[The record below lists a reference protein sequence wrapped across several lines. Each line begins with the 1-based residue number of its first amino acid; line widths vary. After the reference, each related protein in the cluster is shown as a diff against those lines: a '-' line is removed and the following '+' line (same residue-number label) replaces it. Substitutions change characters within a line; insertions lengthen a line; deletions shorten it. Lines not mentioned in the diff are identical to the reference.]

1 MKKVLM
7 SLICSFGLL
16 YVFSFKSQASGMV
29 INASTMEYISMGAE
43 ALSQAGLFDVGLG
56 SWWEQLD
63 GTAYERV
70 IAQQLS
76 EEYPEYIN
84 RFTDLTEQPMPYEV
98 IEKYVSREL
107 YDHEG
112 NLVNLQNPLGVKYC
126 TFDNGY
132 YHGSCLIDTEGYI
145 IYVLDENENEIPLVD
160 IGMGGSEYSSSEI
173 QSAFQAIESTV
184 SSDNYN
190 YSVSGTSAGSQP
202 TYYMI
207 YGQTRSGV
215 PAQVESVFISN
226 QYIPGL
232 IVPVTNSNGNSI
244 QSWYT
249 NDPSLIQ
256 HNVLMGWGNF
266 SITSGSY
273 TKGNYTYSYKVDFA
287 SGIGVGGIEISNTL
301 NEFLNGQTP
310 YGGVF
315 CFGRNGYFYNS
326 SYINDSVPFY
336 PTTGNILDWDD
347 EYNVNDV
354 ITGVNGYAGSETSP
368 SMSYDPTQSIGEG
381 NYPIS
386 KTLQGTIASD
396 PSLPVESNPAIEQDP
411 AIEDELPGI
420 LEIPSGGFDIP
431 ILSGLQNRFPFS
443 IPWDIKNLFKS
454 MRSVATAPRFQ
465 GDLYIAPLNYTY
477 HIDIDL
483 AMFDRQAEIFRTC
496 FLISFII
503 GLCIFSYSHFFG
515 H

>member
-1 MKKVLM
+1 
-7 SLICSFGLL
+7 
-16 YVFSFKSQASGMV
+16 
-29 INASTMEYISMGAE
+29 MEYISMGAE
-43 ALSQAGLFDVGLG
+43 ALSQAGFFDVGLG

-76 EEYPEYIN
+76 EENPEYIN

-160 IGMGGSEYSSSEI
+160 IGMGGSEYTASEM
-173 QSAFQAIESTV
+173 QSAFQSIESAV

-190 YSVSGTSAGSQP
+190 YSVSGNSAGSQP
-202 TYYMI
+202 TYYLCF
-207 YGQTRSGV
+207 GQTRGGN
-215 PAQVESVFISN
+215 PASVESVFISN

-232 IVPVTNSNGNSI
+232 IVPTNTTNGESI

-249 NDPSLIQ
+249 NDLSLIQ
-256 HNVLMGWGNF
+256 HNMVFGSLSTF
-266 SITSGSY
+266 SVSSGSY
-273 TKGNYTYSYKVDFA
+273 TKGVYTYSYYV
-287 SGIGVGGIEISNTL
+287 SVGGGLGFGWVTQFGNLSTFIAGDPNQASL
-301 NEFLNGQTP
+301 
-310 YGGVF
+310 

-368 SMSYDPTQSIGEG
+368 SMSFDPTQSIGEG

-420 LEIPSGGFDIP
+420 LEIPTGGFDIP

-454 MRSVATAPRFQ
+454 MRSVAVAPRFQ

-477 HIDIDL
+477 HIDINL
-483 AMFDRQAEIFRTC
+483 AMFDTQAEIFRTC